1 MGKRPKTATAAAT
14 REAIVAELR
23 DKLTRTGSPRL
34 TILFVLAFAGGA
46 AFLTSFAGLAA
57 GIHSMAIRYALA
69 SIAGYLAFVLMIRG
83 WIAIRRGWQPEDVTV
98 DVADIVGGPN
108 PLDVLDAADL
118 AGRAAGRGARALESF
133 AGGRSG
139 GGGAGAS
146 WISEPVERA
155 VSAASVHDSSSASS
169 ASSGASM
176 AGDALESV
184 SGSLDL
190 DDGAFVVFVIIAVL
204 AALGGVMCIAYVI
217 YIAPLLLAEVALDAA
232 LVSAVYRRL
241 RKEDVGHWTGAVF
254 RRTWIPAVILVVF
267 MSAAGYAAQRLAP
280 EARSIGGVFRILAS

>member
-1 MGKRPKTATAAAT
+1 
-14 REAIVAELR
+14 
-23 DKLTRTGSPRL
+23 
-34 TILFVLAFAGGA
+34 
-46 AFLTSFAGLAA
+46 
-57 GIHSMAIRYALA
+57 
-69 SIAGYLAFVLMIRG
+69 
-83 WIAIRRGWQPEDVTV
+83 
-98 DVADIVGGPN
+98 
-108 PLDVLDAADL
+108 
-118 AGRAAGRGARALESF
+118 
-133 AGGRSG
+133 
-139 GGGAGAS
+139 
-146 WISEPVERA
+146 
-155 VSAASVHDSSSASS
+155 
-169 ASSGASM
+169 M

-241 RKEDVGHWTGAVF
+241 RKEDVAHWTGAVF